1 MTHTI
6 LKNIKGKKYL
16 YAEYSFRLPDSSIKK
31 VSVRVNNKSQLDSGE
46 VKSIFRQKEIE
57 ISQKWAVEKYKT
69 DSIFTKERICEFEV
83 MRVGFKQI
91 KNKLT
96 NAQFEDLLK
105 RFTANFTY
113 ETNALEGNSLT
124 LKDVTL
130 LLFEGIVP
138 NNKQLREINE
148 TKNAQDAHKLLFEGK
163 LRVNIDETLRIHKI
177 VVRNMDISNGWKK
190 LPNFLMMR
198 NVKTTAPENVESDM
212 TKLFKSYLEVKKD
225 WHPLKIAAHIHA
237 KFEKIHP
244 FEDGNGRVGRI
255 LLNAILIDA
264 GYPPLI
270 IRKTMR
276 QKYFG
281 ALEASDDGH
290 YEYIERFLIE
300 KFRNTYKKFFEVYL
314 KYI

>member
-6 LKNIKGKKYL
+6 AKTIKGKKYL

-31 VSVRVNNKSQLDSGE
+31 VSIRINDKSQLESNE
-46 VKSIFRQKEIE
+46 IKSFFRKKEIE
-57 ISQKWAVEKYKT
+57 ISQKWALEKYEK
-69 DSIFTKERICEFEV
+69 DSIFTKERICEFEA
-83 MRVGFKQI
+83 MRVGFKEI

-96 NAQFEDLLK
+96 KAQFEDLLK

-113 ETNALEGNSLT
+113 ESNALEGNSLT

-148 TKNAQDAHKLLFEGK
+148 TTNTHDAHKQLFEGK
-163 LRVNIDETLRIHKI
+163 LKVNLKEILAVHKLI
-177 VVRNMDISNGWKK
+177 VKNMEISTGWKK
-190 LPNFLMMR
+190 LPNFLVMR
-198 NVKTTAPENVESDM
+198 NVKTTEPENVELDM
-212 TKLFKSYLEVKKD
+212 RILFDFYSKVTQS
-225 WHPLKIAAHIHA
+225 WHPLKIAAHMHA
-237 KFEKIHP
+237 KFERIHP

-264 GYPPLI
+264 GYPPLV

-276 QKYFG
+276 KSYFS
-281 ALEASDDGH
+281 ALEASDNGH
-290 YEYIERFLIE
+290 YEYMERFLIE
-300 KFRNTYKKFFEVYL
+300 KFRDTYKKFFEVYL